1 MKLNK
6 LFIILT
12 TVFSLLA
19 ISCQKSELKEPYPR
33 NVGEEYLNVS
43 ETEMEFLGRGGSLTY
58 TVDASYDGTML
69 APDWVTLTANAFPG
83 DTRKFKVT
91 AKAEVNKTGADR
103 TGEVTISTPNL
114 TKTIKVSQP
123 AYNRPN
129 IPNPI
134 KSADDFIEF
143 LTNAPYVEENEV
155 ITIDG
160 NIDLKDKTIAA
171 AEYFNGVLDGQGN
184 SIVNL
189 KAGCPLFTTLNQVA
203 VIRNLTVAASSSYTV
218 ATGDAE
224 VFFAPF
230 AGRNNGTIENCE
242 NDAPIT
248 ITGAGTQ
255 KVYAGGIAAWGEENS
270 TVKNCRNKGEIK
282 FAPEAESANAYIGG
296 IVAYSY
302 GNVDYNQNYG
312 PIVGEPA
319 SFSAVYH
326 IGGITSRQEHGSLT
340 HNINHKE
347 AYISTNDKSSSSKS
361 YVGGIVGRIEG
372 TPLPPTG
379 FNETYADIYFA
390 PKVESYVGA
399 LQGWQAKVEIG
410 ASAIT
415 TLFEGSIV
423 NSNITAYTKGK
434 GQYGNNPCLS
444 AGFVTG
450 RFSGQSGKETLH
462 YGNDAN
468 PIRVSG
474 SITSLQTGEKV
485 TASSGDFVAL
495 LDGDGSKSSVNTGA
509 VPEADYNTIKYAV
522 VGDGQTGPAEEL
534 IVTTDNVKV
543 EVPMEGGKASFIF
556 KANYDATLQTADDW
570 LSFSETEAEVE
581 KVLPASEA
589 EQTVDIFAA
598 ENTKT
603 TDREGKVSIKL
614 PMGSYKEVT
623 VLQPGNKTLPAELS
637 VEGKELEALP
647 EGSDVTFKVTANYDA
662 AITTECDWLTI
673 KQPTVKG
680 DYTAQTV
687 TVTAIANDAS
697 EAVDR
702 MGTVTVTVKDKVETV
717 TISQKKFT
725 FTPKEEIASVK
736 DFTDFMKYGGNADLY
751 PAGFNVKL
759 TTDID
764 LKGVALERIATFVA
778 NFDGQGHSLKN
789 WACDG
794 PLFGQINGGVVKG
807 IVIDS
812 SCSVKF
818 KYENSTA
825 NSSNHCLGIICG
837 DVLKGTI
844 DGCINN
850 AKVELAT
857 NGTGAEAIFLGAI
870 AGRTSASMLVK
881 NCVNNGDVVVK
892 TNSAVSK
899 GYRVAGIVAG
909 SNGNI
914 ENCTNNGNVELSP
927 ASITGS
933 NFHVGGV
940 SAYLAKNNDQVMT
953 GCVNNGK
960 VSFTPAEVTG
970 IAQSYV
976 GGLLA
981 YLDGPILVG
990 VEGNTASFR
999 DCKNFGD
1006 VYSSVNNELVAV
1018 GGLLGWQKSG
1028 NANNIHLQNSVVN
1041 CNVTAGFASVDG
1053 TATNPCQSAGIVIG
1067 RVALSGGAANV
1078 TATCGTVEEPV
1089 KVAGSVT
1096 MIGGSTVTATA
1107 TNYLELIK
1115 GSGFADTNNKFK
1127 FYGKYEV
1134 VTKE

>member
-203 VIRNLTVAASSSYTV
+203 VIRNLTIAASGSYTV

-485 TASSGDFVAL
+485 TASKSDFVAL

-509 VPEADYNTIKYAV
+509 VPEADYNTIKYEV

-543 EVPMEGGKASFIF
+543 EVPMAGGKASFIF
-556 KANYDATLQTADDW
+556 KANYDATLQTANDW

-581 KVLPASEA
+581 KVLPASDA

-647 EGSDVTFKVTANYDA
+647 EGSDVSFKVTSNYDA
-662 AITTECDWLTI
+662 AITTECDWLSI
-673 KQPTVKG
+673 KQAVVKG

-697 EAVDR
+697 DATDR

-736 DFTDFMKYGGNADLY
+736 DFTDFIKYGGNADLY

-764 LKGVALERIATFVA
+764 LKGVTVTSIPTFVA

-794 PLFGQINGGVVKG
+794 PLFGQIKGGVVKG

-812 SCSVKF
+812 SCDVKLKF
-818 KYENSTA
+818 ENAVA
-825 NSSNHCLGIICG
+825 NGSNKCIGVICG
-837 DVLKGTI
+837 DL
-844 DGCINN
+844 
-850 AKVELAT
+850 L
-857 NGTGAEAIFLGAI
+857 
-870 AGRTSASMLVK
+870 S
-881 NCVNNGDVVVK
+881 
-892 TNSAVSK
+892 
-899 GYRVAGIVAG
+899 G
-909 SNGNI
+909 SI
-914 ENCTNNGNVELSP
+914 ENCTNNAAVTLATFGTEPTFMGVMAGRTTAKYTVSGCVNNGAVTVKP
-927 ASITGS
+927 ANAGANYRIGGVVGGS
-933 NFHVGGV
+933 NGSLINCTNNAAIVFAPEIAGAGNMMVGGV
-940 SAYLAKNNDQVMT
+940 GAYLAANANMT
-953 GCVNNGK
+953 GCVNTKNGK
-960 VSFTPAEVTG
+960 VSFNPASING
-970 IAQSYV
+970 LKQSYV
-976 GGLLA
+976 GGVLA
-981 YLDGPILVG
+981 YLDKAIA
-990 VEGNTASFR
+990 EGYSFG
-999 DCKNFGD
+999 DCKAFGD
-1006 VYSSVNNELVAV
+1006 VSTSADVDIVAV
-1018 GGLLGWQKSG
+1018 GGLLGWSNSG
-1028 NANNIHLQNSVVN
+1028 AAGNVFLQNSVVN
-1041 CNVTAGFASVDG
+1041 CTVTGVYASQAVG
-1053 TATNPCQSAGIVIG
+1053 SVNPLNSCGLIIG
-1067 RVALSGGAANV
+1067 RVAVKNGADNV
-1078 TATCGTVEEPV
+1078 TGSVGTEEQPV
-1089 KVAGSVT
+1089 KVSGAIAVAGGAS
-1096 MIGGSTVTATA
+1096 VTATA
-1107 TNYLELIK
+1107 DNYKALTH
-1115 GSGFADTNNKFK
+1115 GSALVT
-1127 FYGKYEV
+1127 KYEDSSAKLGINAV
-1134 VTKE
+1134 FESVTKE